1 MCVAMFSKTLQRFKI
16 RKRLFFTIRF
26 PTLILH
32 DTACAKIGRS
42 IYVAEIKQEAHS
54 IKAKAGLMCWS
65 WQMCFQSLGFHLMGR
80 VELFSSSLYFGRRGR
95 AWAWS
100 GHICSDLFWSAH
112 IWAAW
117 QLVVDEEHLLTVP
130 VYQQLQFVKEE
141 GRGGGGGGGRGGGGG
156 GGCDAPSSSLSTRPW
171 RRLPSI
177 SLLAASQ
184 DHHPNN
190 STRLLNPKTFGIASW
205 PSAFQF
211 HKIQQR

>member
-1 MCVAMFSKTLQRFKI
+1 
-16 RKRLFFTIRF
+16 
-26 PTLILH
+26 
-32 DTACAKIGRS
+32 
-42 IYVAEIKQEAHS
+42 
-54 IKAKAGLMCWS
+54 MCWS

-80 VELFSSSLYFGRRGR
+80 VEIFSSSLYFGRRGR

-100 GHICSDLFWSAH
+100 GHICSDLFWYVL
-112 IWAAW
+112 IWSHLSGVAACCW
-117 QLVVDEEHLLTVP
+117 RRALVDSSSLSTAP
-130 VYQQLQFVKEE
+130 ICQ
-141 GRGGGGGGGRGGGGG
+141 GGWRGGGGGGEGEGGGIEG

-211 HKIQQR
+211 LKIQQR